1 MKIHKSQFVF
11 FALFTISGFTGL
23 IYESIWSHYLKLFLG
38 HAAYSQALVLTI
50 FMGGMAF
57 GAYLTAR
64 LCKNWTNLLVVYA
77 IVELLIGCFGLVFH
91 PLYQAVLSISY
102 ENIIP
107 ALGSPALIHTYK
119 WAIGALIILPQSI
132 LLGMT
137 FPLMSNGIIRRFPD
151 TPGRTLGMLYFTNS
165 IGAAVGVLFSGF
177 YLIKTVG
184 LPGTVLTAGI
194 INIFLAII
202 IYGIAKGPAEQ
213 PYVKKISTLIKSP
226 VLILLA
232 AFITGTASFIY
243 EISWIRMLSMVLGA
257 STHAFELMLSA
268 FITGLAFGGL
278 WIRRKIDGLEN
289 PIQTAGYVQIMMGM
303 MALLT
308 LPLYNYSF
316 DLMSLF
322 ISGFERNETGYQFFT
337 LSSHL
342 ICLIIMLPTTFCAGM
357 TLPLF
362 TFIMLRQG
370 CGEKSIGQIYAANT
384 LGAITGVI
392 FTIFIGMPI
401 LGLKGAILLGCSLDI
416 LLGLYLLSR
425 SSLSRHN
432 PVAIL
437 ATISGVTICT
447 TVLLFDL
454 DTWKMNSSVFRT
466 GTIME
471 IKENARILFHKD
483 AKTSSVS
490 IVADGNGAKLILT
503 NGKPDASIIMDNSG
517 SIAPDEITM
526 TLAAALPLAINPDAK
541 LIANIGM
548 GSGLTTHTLLTWPGV
563 QQVDT
568 IEIEPAMVEAANHFR
583 PRVEKA
589 FTDPRSKIYFE
600 DAKTYFSSYQKKYD
614 LIISEPSNPWV
625 SGVSSLF
632 TDEFYHHIKNHISNE
647 GIFVQW
653 IQQYENNPQ
662 LFFSVLKALKN
673 NFSYFALYAASD
685 GDLIII
691 ARNNKIINQPSMA
704 IFNNAATKKE
714 LARIGIH
721 NIQDIEVRFI
731 ADQAILAPLIDK
743 YSPAINSDYFPYL
756 DLNAARARF
765 MQQDIYEIARIKTN
779 IVPMVDILSS
789 NNYRKEATN
798 VSGSF
803 SYNTISTKTFQAQS
817 LSRYLNDLN
826 GTTPRNPVAG
836 KLKLMATFAES
847 CEAINVP
854 MIWINNLVT
863 LASLTVPYLSPDEL
877 HTIWEAITP
886 KCENG
891 LNDDQLNWLELIKAL
906 SQRDSESIAIYSSNL
921 LNQGNY
927 WNIQQQRIQFTAQM
941 TALVKLKKIRLAQQL
956 WKQHIA
962 RLYQG
967 EQIPLQLLILDSL
980 ATQRNDKEITS
991 KLVN

>member
-1 MKIHKSQFVF
+1 
-11 FALFTISGFTGL
+11 
-23 IYESIWSHYLKLFLG
+23 
-38 HAAYSQALVLTI
+38 
-50 FMGGMAF
+50 
-57 GAYLTAR
+57 
-64 LCKNWTNLLVVYA
+64 
-77 IVELLIGCFGLVFH
+77 
-91 PLYQAVLSISY
+91 
-102 ENIIP
+102 
-107 ALGSPALIHTYK
+107 
-119 WAIGALIILPQSI
+119 
-132 LLGMT
+132 
-137 FPLMSNGIIRRFPD
+137 
-151 TPGRTLGMLYFTNS
+151 
-165 IGAAVGVLFSGF
+165 
-177 YLIKTVG
+177 
-184 LPGTVLTAGI
+184 
-194 INIFLAII
+194 
-202 IYGIAKGPAEQ
+202 
-213 PYVKKISTLIKSP
+213 
-226 VLILLA
+226 
-232 AFITGTASFIY
+232 
-243 EISWIRMLSMVLGA
+243 
-257 STHAFELMLSA
+257 
-268 FITGLAFGGL
+268 
-278 WIRRKIDGLEN
+278 
-289 PIQTAGYVQIMMGM
+289 
-303 MALLT
+303 
-308 LPLYNYSF
+308 
-316 DLMSLF
+316 
-322 ISGFERNETGYQFFT
+322 
-337 LSSHL
+337 
-342 ICLIIMLPTTFCAGM
+342 MLPTTFCAGM

-437 ATISGVTICT
+437 ATISGITICT

-471 IKENARILFHKD
+471 VKENARILFHKD

-490 IVADGNGAKLILT
+490 IIEDGNGAKLILT

-563 QQVDT
+563 QRVDT

-662 LFFSVLKALKN
+662 LFLSVLKALKN
-673 NFSYFALYAASD
+673 NFSNFALYAASD

-691 ARNNKIINQPSMA
+691 ARNNKSINQPSMA

-731 ADQAILAPLIDK
+731 ADQTILAPLIDK

-779 IVPMVDILSS
+779 LIPIVDILSS
-789 NNYRKEATN
+789 NNFRKETTH

-803 SYNTISTKTFQAQS
+803 SYNTIGMKTFQAQS
-817 LSRYLNDLN
+817 LFRYLNDLS
-826 GTTPRNPVAG
+826 GAIPRNPLAG

-854 MIWINNLVT
+854 MLWINKLVT
-863 LASLTVPYLSPDEL
+863 LANLTVPYLSPDEL
-877 HTIWEAITP
+877 HAIWEAITP

-906 SQRDSESIAIYSSNL
+906 SQRNSELIAIYSSNL
-921 LNQGNY
+921 LNQGNH
-927 WNIQQQRIQFTAQM
+927 WNLQQQRIQFTAQM

-962 RLYQG
+962 RLYQDTA
-967 EQIPLQLLILDSL
+967 IPLPLLILDSL

>member
-1 MKIHKSQFVF
+1 
-11 FALFTISGFTGL
+11 
-23 IYESIWSHYLKLFLG
+23 
-38 HAAYSQALVLTI
+38 
-50 FMGGMAF
+50 
-57 GAYLTAR
+57 
-64 LCKNWTNLLVVYA
+64 
-77 IVELLIGCFGLVFH
+77 
-91 PLYQAVLSISY
+91 
-102 ENIIP
+102 
-107 ALGSPALIHTYK
+107 
-119 WAIGALIILPQSI
+119 
-132 LLGMT
+132 
-137 FPLMSNGIIRRFPD
+137 
-151 TPGRTLGMLYFTNS
+151 
-165 IGAAVGVLFSGF
+165 
-177 YLIKTVG
+177 
-184 LPGTVLTAGI
+184 
-194 INIFLAII
+194 
-202 IYGIAKGPAEQ
+202 
-213 PYVKKISTLIKSP
+213 
-226 VLILLA
+226 
-232 AFITGTASFIY
+232 
-243 EISWIRMLSMVLGA
+243 
-257 STHAFELMLSA
+257 
-268 FITGLAFGGL
+268 
-278 WIRRKIDGLEN
+278 
-289 PIQTAGYVQIMMGM
+289 
-303 MALLT
+303 
-308 LPLYNYSF
+308 
-316 DLMSLF
+316 
-322 ISGFERNETGYQFFT
+322 
-337 LSSHL
+337 
-342 ICLIIMLPTTFCAGM
+342 
-357 TLPLF
+357 
-362 TFIMLRQG
+362 
-370 CGEKSIGQIYAANT
+370 
-384 LGAITGVI
+384 
-392 FTIFIGMPI
+392 
-401 LGLKGAILLGCSLDI
+401 
-416 LLGLYLLSR
+416 
-425 SSLSRHN
+425 
-432 PVAIL
+432 
-437 ATISGVTICT
+437 
-447 TVLLFDL
+447 
-454 DTWKMNSSVFRT
+454 
-466 GTIME
+466 
-471 IKENARILFHKD
+471 
-483 AKTSSVS
+483 
-490 IVADGNGAKLILT
+490 
-503 NGKPDASIIMDNSG
+503 MDNSG

-779 IVPMVDILSS
+779 IIPIVDILSS

-836 KLKLMATFAES
+836 KLKLMTTFAES

-854 MIWINNLVT
+854 TIWINNLVT

-877 HTIWEAITP
+877 HAIWEAITP

-906 SQRDSESIAIYSSNL
+906 SQRNSELIAIYSSNL
-921 LNQGNY
+921 LNQGNH

>member
-91 PLYQAVLSISY
+91 PLYQTVLSVSY

-107 ALGSPALIHTYK
+107 ALGSPVLIHTYK

-151 TPGRTLGMLYFTNS
+151 TPGKTLGMLYFTNS

-202 IYGIAKGPAEQ
+202 IYGIAKGPAEH
-213 PYVKKISTLIKSP
+213 PYVIKKSTLIKSP

-278 WIRRKIDGLEN
+278 WIRRKIDGLGN
-289 PIQTAGYVQIMMGM
+289 PIQTAGYIQIIMGI

-425 SSLSRHN
+425 SSLSRN

-437 ATISGVTICT
+437 ATISGITICT

-490 IVADGNGAKLILT
+490 IVEDGSGAKLILT

-526 TLAAALPLAINPDAK
+526 TLAAAIPLAINPDAK

-548 GSGLTTHTLLTWPGV
+548 GSGLTTHTLLTWPGI
-563 QQVDT
+563 QRVDT

-662 LFFSVLKALKN
+662 LFLSVLKALKN
-673 NFSYFALYAASD
+673 NFSDFALYAASD

-691 ARNNKIINQPSMA
+691 ARNNKSINKPSMA
-704 IFNNAATKKE
+704 IFNSAATKKE

-721 NIQDIEVRFI
+721 NVQDIEVRFI
-731 ADQAILAPLIDK
+731 ADQTILAPLIDK
-743 YSPAINSDYFPYL
+743 YSPATNSDYFPYL

-779 IVPMVDILSS
+779 IIPIVDILSS

-803 SYNTISTKTFQAQS
+803 SYNTISTKTFQAQI
-817 LSRYLNDLN
+817 LFRYLNDLN

-854 MIWINNLVT
+854 MLWINNLVT

-906 SQRDSESIAIYSSNL
+906 SQRNSELIAIYSSNL
-921 LNQGNY
+921 LNQGNH

-941 TALVKLKKIRLAQQL
+941 TALVKLKKYQLAQQL

-962 RLYQG
+962 RLYQDTA
-967 EQIPLQLLILDSL
+967 IPLPLLILDSL
-980 ATQRNDKEITS
+980 ATQRNDKKITS